1 VLRRAREARDKLRAD
16 IVEWC
21 KGVSVC
27 AMAWRDVYVVVQQ
40 ECGEVFFA

>member
-1 VLRRAREARDKLRAD
+1 MEARDKLRTD

-27 AMAWRDVYVVVQQ
+27 AMAWRDVAMDG
-40 ECGEVFFA
+40 ECGELLSV